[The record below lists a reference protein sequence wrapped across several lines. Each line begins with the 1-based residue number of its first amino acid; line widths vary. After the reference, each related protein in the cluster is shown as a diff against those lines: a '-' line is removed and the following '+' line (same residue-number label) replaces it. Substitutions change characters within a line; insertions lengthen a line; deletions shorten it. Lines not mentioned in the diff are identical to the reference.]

1 MMTSQKI
8 CFIIIT
14 LGSRQEQEIMW
25 AEDVLKKRHFF
36 FKKLLITYSTA
47 FRVELILPLLKPI
60 LPIVQYWRDP
70 SGLGDVVSVLTTN
83 KGR

>member
-1 MMTSQKI
+1 MGRR
-8 CFIIIT
+8 CF
-14 LGSRQEQEIMW
+14 
-25 AEDVLKKRHFF
+25 KKEAFF
-36 FKKLLITYSTA
+36 FKKAADYLFNSIYSVIQC
-47 FRVELILPLLKPI
+47 RVELILPLLKPI

>member
-1 MMTSQKI
+1 MGI
-8 CFIIIT
+8 RCFKKV
-14 LGSRQEQEIMW
+14 SFF
-25 AEDVLKKRHFF
+25 LKKAADYLFNS
-36 FKKLLITYSTA
+36 IYSVIQR
-47 FRVELILPLLKPI
+47 RVELILPLLKPI